1 MEEGPKKGRWRRAA
15 LPRPRRRRRE
25 EADETDSV
33 FLAAWTSARIP
44 PPGFSDDSFLG
55 GEVGVHSVRFSVA
68 VQETRGPGQNLEST
82 K

>member
-1 MEEGPKKGRWRRAA
+1 MAKEREAA
-15 LPRPRRRRRE
+15 KE
-25 EADETDSV
+25 DGETDSV

-44 PPGFSDDSFLG
+44 SPGFSDVSFLEC
-55 GEVGVHSVRFSVA
+55 EVRVQAVRFLVA